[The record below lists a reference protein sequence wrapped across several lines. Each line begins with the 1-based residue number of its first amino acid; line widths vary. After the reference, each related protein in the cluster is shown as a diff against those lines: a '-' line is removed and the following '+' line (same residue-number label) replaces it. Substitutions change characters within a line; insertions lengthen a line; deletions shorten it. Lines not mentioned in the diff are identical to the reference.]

1 MVEGETPPPPP
12 KIKINSPFFLG
23 ANDRPGGDFITPV
36 RLKLDNFDTWA
47 HARRWYYY
55 KFCTACNKGRLGC
68 DTVYACFT
76 ANEYDRFGGKI
87 FAF

>member
-23 ANDRPGGDFITPV
+23 ANDKPDDFITLV

-47 HARRWYYY
+47 HAIYV
-55 KFCTACNKGRLGC
+55 ALSS
-68 DTVYACFT
+68 
-76 ANEYDRFGGKI
+76 
-87 FAF
+87 